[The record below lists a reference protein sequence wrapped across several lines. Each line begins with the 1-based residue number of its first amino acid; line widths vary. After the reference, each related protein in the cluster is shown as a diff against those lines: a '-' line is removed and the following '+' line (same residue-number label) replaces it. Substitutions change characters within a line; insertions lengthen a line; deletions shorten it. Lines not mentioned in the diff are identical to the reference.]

1 MSNAMTERTFTAA
14 EMRVTGA
21 DELLL
26 CDGTCECETQP
37 CSRAVVD
44 AMLRQGA
51 KAIERWEQLK
61 ADVSKTAA
69 DYAADIEINTYRSG
83 QKAHAKA
90 VLDEMARL
98 EKERTA

>member
-1 MSNAMTERTFTAA
+1 MSDTMTKFTP
-14 EMRVTGA
+14 EKMWIVA
-21 DELLL
+21 DALMGDDKDLI
-26 CDGTCECETQP
+26 
-37 CSRAVVD
+37 A

-51 KAIERWEQLK
+51 DAESRWEQLK
-61 ADVSKTAA
+61 AEVGKTAA

-90 VLDEMARL
+90 ALAEMARL